1 MLDKKTGVTRTV
13 LGLLAVIALSAGLFV
28 SQHLHKKKT
37 IDARQ
42 LTGTLL
48 DKPRMVQPF
57 SLVGI
62 DHKPFNNASLRGQ
75 WTMVF
80 FGFTQCGYLCPT
92 TLAELGKMY
101 RLLGDKGVKNRPQVI
116 MISVDPAR
124 DNEVHLAHY
133 VRAFDPH
140 FYGARGSLASIK
152 AMTQALGI
160 AYLKV
165 ARNGSHDA
173 SDYDIE
179 HTGTLLL
186 FNPKGELIAFF
197 TTPHHA
203 EQLAHDYLLL
213 TA

>member
-1 MLDKKTGVTRTV
+1 MLDKTTGLTRTV
-13 LGLLAVIALSAGLFV
+13 VGLLAVIALSAGLFV
-28 SQHLHKKKT
+28 SQHMHKKKT
-37 IDARQ
+37 VDASQ

-57 SLVGI
+57 SLMGI
-62 DHKPFNNASLRGQ
+62 DHKPFNNASLHGQ

-101 RLLGDKGVKNRPQVI
+101 RLLGEKGVKNRPQVL

-124 DNEVHLAHY
+124 DNVDHLAHY
-133 VRAFDPH
+133 VKAFDPH
-140 FYGARGSLASIK
+140 FYGARGSTASIK
-152 AMTQALGI
+152 AMTQELGI

-165 ARNGSHDA
+165 ARNESHDA
-173 SDYDIE
+173 NDYDIE
-179 HTGTLLL
+179 HTGTVML
-186 FNPKGELIAFF
+186 FNPQGELIAFF

-203 EQLAHDYLLL
+203 EQLAHDYIML